1 MTLFDTARRKPGP
14 KPRRVPQNS
23 VPVPAS
29 PSPSLAQLFAAADS
43 PQRPSSGSEESEST
57 TSTHHKDGRP
67 RNLGRGVSKPK
78 KNTVASL
85 LAQSRALGIK
95 PNPALD
101 PTAPLSH
108 QVSLLRSNIL
118 AAQLHATNQSPDDRH
133 HVSIHQ
139 TTFVQVA
146 YIIILYDFIISF
158 CFVRLNRNG
167 GVYSDLCRKR

>member
-1 MTLFDTARRKPGP
+1 MITIPPVNRRIHKHTFNKDDNVSARRKPGP

-29 PSPSLAQLFAAADS
+29 PNPSLAQLFAAADS
-43 PQRPSSGSEESEST
+43 PQRPSSGSEESESAAGNA
-57 TSTHHKDGRP
+57 THHKDRP

-95 PNPALD
+95 PTPALD
-101 PTAPLSH
+101 PNVPLSH

-118 AAQLHATNQSPDDRH
+118 AAQLHASTLSHHDDK
-133 HVSIHQ
+133 HQ
-139 TTFVQVA
+139 
-146 YIIILYDFIISF
+146 
-158 CFVRLNRNG
+158 VRASL
-167 GVYSDLCRKR
+167 